1 MAILIRPVREQLEH
15 DRVIRALQAKNR
27 RKFEVTINLGEEHTA
42 PIKLGPQTFYPDL
55 VYTSTQAPKKVQ
67 GVVEVET
74 GESVNVLEAKAQWAN
89 FGRVRA
95 AFHLYVPVGS
105 VDAARRL
112 CEENQVALSEL
123 WSYVTAG
130 EEVRFA
136 LVHRAAVPAAKGDGK
151 AHAAAAASK
160 AAKAA
165 AKPSKPKAAR
175 AKAAKPARKPAPRKK
190 AAPSKVKKA
199 TAKPTGKPAARKPAS
214 KTAKSARS
222 QKKR

>member
-1 MAILIRPVREQLEH
+1 VAILIRPVREQLEH

>member
-74 GESVNVLEAKAQWAN
+74 GESVNSLEAKAQWAN
-89 FGRVRA
+89 FGRVKA

-130 EEVRFA
+130 EDVRFA

>member
-27 RKFEVTINLGEEHTA
+27 RKFEIAINLGEDRVA

-55 VYTSTQAPKKVQ
+55 VYASTQAPKKLQ

-74 GESVNVLEAKAQWAN
+74 GESVNGLEAKAQWAN
-89 FGRVRA
+89 FGRVKA
-95 AFHLYVPVGS
+95 PFHLYVPVGS

-112 CEENQVALSEL
+112 CQENQVALSEL

-136 LVHRAAVPAAKGDGK
+136 LVQRTAAPAAKGDGGAPK
-151 AHAAAAASK
+151 AAAPK
-160 AAKAA
+160 RAKAA
-165 AKPSKPKAAR
+165 TKPSKPKAAA
-175 AKAAKPARKPAPRKK
+175 AKKAKPAPKAKKAAAAPKGKTAATTTRKPAR
-190 AAPSKVKKA
+190 AA
-199 TAKPTGKPAARKPAS
+199 TRKPA
-214 KTAKSARS
+214 KTAATPARA

>member
-1 MAILIRPVREQLEH
+1 VAILIRPVREQLEH

-27 RKFEVTINLGEEHTA
+27 RKFEVTVNLGEDRTA
-42 PIKLGPQTFYPDL
+42 PVKLGPQTFYPDL
-55 VYTSTQAPKKVQ
+55 VYLSTQTPKKVQ

-74 GESVNVLEAKAQWAN
+74 GESVNGLEAKAQWAN

-95 AFHLYVPVGS
+95 PFHLYVPVGS

-112 CEENQVALSEL
+112 CEENQVALAEL

-136 LVHRAAVPAAKGDGK
+136 LVQRSAVPAARGNGRT
-151 AHAAAAASK
+151 HAAPAAAR
-160 AAKAA
+160 A
-165 AKPSKPKAAR
+165 AKPAPRTSRPAAGR
-175 AKAAKPARKPAPRKK
+175 GKAAKPVARPAPKKAVAAPKAKKAAPKKARKPVARKPAAK
-190 AAPSKVKKA
+190 A
-199 TAKPTGKPAARKPAS
+199 
-214 KTAKSARS
+214 ARS

>member
-130 EEVRFA
+130 EDVRFA

-175 AKAAKPARKPAPRKK
+175 AKATKPARKPAPRKK

>member
-130 EEVRFA
+130 EDVRFA

-151 AHAAAAASK
+151 TRAAAAK

-165 AKPSKPKAAR
+165 AKPSKPTAASP
-175 AKAAKPARKPAPRKK
+175 KAAKPARKPAPRKK
-190 AAPSKVKKA
+190 AAPSKAKKA
-199 TAKPTGKPAARKPAS
+199 TAKPAGKPAARKPAS

>member
-130 EEVRFA
+130 EDVRFA

-151 AHAAAAASK
+151 ARAAAAAAK

-165 AKPSKPKAAR
+165 AKPSKPTAASP
-175 AKAAKPARKPAPRKK
+175 KAAKPARKPAPRKK
-190 AAPSKVKKA
+190 AAPSKAKKA
-199 TAKPTGKPAARKPAS
+199 TAKPAGKPAARKPAS